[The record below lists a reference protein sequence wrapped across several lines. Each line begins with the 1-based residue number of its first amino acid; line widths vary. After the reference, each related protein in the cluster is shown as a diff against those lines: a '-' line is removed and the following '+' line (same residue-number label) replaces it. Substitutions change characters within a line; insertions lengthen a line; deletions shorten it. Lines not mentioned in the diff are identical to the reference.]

1 MSEQYCPDI
10 FIAQEVHN
18 AAISV
23 EKENLKK
30 IAKGY

>member
-1 MSEQYCPDI
+1 MSGQHCPDI

-18 AAISV
+18 APISA

-30 IAKGY
+30 IANGY